1 MHYQQKTECGK
12 IKSESVFYDP
22 SKGRWENSLGDSDI
36 LMQVTHTYEKIRD
49 IRMEHSFIIIKSS
62 NIYEALP
69 PIFFIKII
77 KIKKVIAKLRFDI

>member
-1 MHYQQKTECGK
+1 MHYPQKTECGK

-22 SKGRWENSLGDSDI
+22 SREDGKIHWGTDI

-69 PIFFIKII
+69 PIFLIRFI